1 MIEALIFFLLLVSFS
16 LTILIYFR
24 GGRFHQQA
32 GGFLFSPIP
41 IVLVTFFLIFAYRPI
56 AILFLHVPTLDYEEI
71 DYEVAVVVIGY
82 GLFWLASFLFFY
94 LFFLFA
100 YDEFRIKNNR
110 ALDIPLD
117 KPIYSRLVSLGVIFS
132 IFLIFGLLVYGS
144 AINNTGDRIQN
155 PSEYGGY
162 FLFIVLQRFH
172 YVLSALAFYSLL
184 TKPPA
189 IWRPAIFAIVIT
201 SPILSL
207 LAGGRGAM
215 FFLLIAFFT
224 IYVFKRSFRF
234 DAKSLF
240 YALVIGSLFLFLN
253 YLLGIVRIIVSSSGW
268 TFSDVFEVIFSNNA
282 DSTLEAGLALASW
295 DFSVF
300 DVFARIISRTDEYLL
315 GETNIV
321 YYLSYIPRVIWPD
334 KPLDQ
339 GFMLFVTNK
348 FYGQIFQ
355 QTGSTFAGT
364 IMGEG
369 YLNFGVLGVCLY
381 AAIFAWILFLL
392 YRNTFI
398 KRNVT
403 SLIIYSFALP
413 FSQNVVRGGLD
424 NMGNFL
430 LLILVPI
437 MILMSFLF
445 RRV

>member
-1 MIEALIFFLLLVSFS
+1 MIEALIFLLLLISCG

-24 GGRFHQQA
+24 GARFHRQA
-32 GGFLFSPIP
+32 GGILFSPIP
-41 IVLVTFFLIFAYRPI
+41 MVLVTFFLIFAYRPLV
-56 AILFLHVPTLDYEEI
+56 ILYLHAPTLDYEEI
-71 DYEVAVVVIGY
+71 DYEVAIIVIGY

-94 LFFLFA
+94 LFFLIA
-100 YDEFRIKNNR
+100 YDKFRIKSNR
-110 ALDIPLD
+110 ALDVPTAR
-117 KPIYSRLVSLGVIFS
+117 PIYSRLVSLGVIFS
-132 IFLIFGLLVYGS
+132 ISLIFGLLVYGS
-144 AINNTGDRIQN
+144 AINNTGDRIEN
-155 PSEYGGY
+155 PSEYRAY

-172 YVLSALAFYSLL
+172 YVLSALAFYGLL
-184 TKPPA
+184 TKPPDR
-189 IWRPAIFAIVIT
+189 WRVAIFVIVIT
-201 SPILSL
+201 SPILTL
-207 LAGGRGAM
+207 LAAGRGAM
-215 FFLLIAFFT
+215 LFLLIAFFT

-240 YALVIGSLFLFLN
+240 YVPAIGGLFLFLN
-253 YLLGIVRIIVSSSGW
+253 YLLGIVRIIVSSSSW
-268 TFSDVFEVIFSNNA
+268 TFSDVFETIFSDTA
-282 DSTLEAGLALASW
+282 DSTLETRLALASW

-300 DVFARIISRTDEYLL
+300 DVFARIISRADDYLL

-339 GFMLFVTNK
+339 GFMLFVTSK

-355 QTGSTFAGT
+355 QTGSTFSGT

-369 YLNFGVLGVCLY
+369 YLNFGVVGVCLY
-381 AAIFAWILFLL
+381 AAIFALIIFLL
-392 YRNTFI
+392 YRNACV
-398 KRNVT
+398 KRNAT

-430 LLILVPI
+430 LLIILPI